1 MTGAYLPGDP
11 SGVLATRLGYL
22 FKHAYFRLSER
33 MTAALAPYGM
43 NPRELGVL
51 STIEGGGQEWSQSEL
66 AGRLGVDRT
75 TMVALIDGLEGKGFV
90 ERRRSERDRRRNVV
104 MLTTEGKRCRREAD
118 EARERVERD
127 FLAPLDEATA
137 ATLTAA
143 LRTLYA
149 AHGAVTRP
157 PHCPPPSG
165 SAEGAP

>member
-1 MTGAYLPGDP
+1 MTGAYPSGDP

-33 MTAALAPYGM
+33 MTAALEPYRM

-51 STIEGGGQEWSQSEL
+51 STIEGDGQEWSQMEL

-75 TMVALIDGLEGKGFV
+75 TMVAVIDALEDKGLV

-104 MLTTEGKRCRREAD
+104 MVTAEGKRCRREAD
-118 EARERVERD
+118 AARVKVERE
-127 FLAPLDEATA
+127 FLAPLDAETA
-137 ATLTAA
+137 ATLVTA
-143 LRTLYA
+143 LRALYD

-157 PHCPPPSG
+157 DCPPPSLG
-165 SAEGAP
+165 SRP